1 MANWPHCQNDGNA
14 FLEGTVTSMKKETGS
29 MNPEGESK
37 LVNVY
42 GDKFAK
48 ARPRPQVA
56 FQRMISTKASDI
68 CLRYL

>member
-1 MANWPHCQNDGNA
+1 
-14 FLEGTVTSMKKETGS
+14 
-29 MNPEGESK
+29 MNSEGESK

-68 CLRYL
+68 CLCYL

>member
-1 MANWPHCQNDGNA
+1 
-14 FLEGTVTSMKKETGS
+14 

-48 ARPRPQVA
+48 ARPHPQVA
-56 FQRMISTKASDI
+56 FQRMISTKASDV
-68 CLRYL
+68 CLCCL